1 MPPSYN
7 KKELKHAH
15 RILSSQFWL
24 FTFFFFPQMKLGYG
38 HTKKYTSKKEKDT
51 ITEAFQ
57 VLIWLIKS

>member
-1 MPPSYN
+1 
-7 KKELKHAH
+7 
-15 RILSSQFWL
+15 
-24 FTFFFFPQMKLGYG
+24 MKLGYG